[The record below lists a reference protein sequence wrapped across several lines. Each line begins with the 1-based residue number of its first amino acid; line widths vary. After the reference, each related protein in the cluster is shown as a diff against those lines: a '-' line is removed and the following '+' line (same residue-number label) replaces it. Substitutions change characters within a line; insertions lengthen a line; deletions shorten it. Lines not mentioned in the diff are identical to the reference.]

1 VTAKFCPRGAAA
13 QAAKQV
19 ICYILSYTS
28 SDTAV
33 DVTTRYLPT
42 RSLPSKTKGFRV
54 PITSVPIY
62 TYSGEVV
69 GHQRID
75 WFGKVL
81 RSLKKP
87 SHLLTPFEQRE
98 ERDLNTV
105 TVEDETGRKNRKK
118 EDSITAYKNHSDFV
132 LARHLKREE
141 ALSPD
146 AEVVKT
152 FTITSKGEKLTET
165 VYRREDVLV
174 CKTSENWY
182 RDGRKIVEG
191 AQPLKLVS
199 RRAVTLARKREIES
213 TKQDSGETPTQGLYA
228 LYQTEIYR
236 PPPVGK
242 DDTIPKNEFN
252 NIDLYTPSMLP
263 EGTVHLPLKG
273 AARVAKQLGVEYA
286 EAVTGFEFRKQRA
299 NPVIE
304 GVVVR
309 TSDAGLLEDAWR
321 TMEEE
326 RRRKEQAKKEGRALE
341 MWTRWVR
348 KLRVR
353 ERLRRMWAEE
363 GREEENNPFIAEERE
378 DRHGGENGDDGTL
391 EGRRLLPD
399 DYDEG
404 GGFLPEDRRH
414 SSGGFIL
421 DLEEGH
427 IPATGAMATTVLR
440 PAMSLRE
447 LAQQSAQASVLE
459 DEDDEDAAD
468 NCEAD
473 EEEDEASKYFS
484 RAPKTRKRK
493 ASLPTTVRATRS
505 SARRRI

>member
-1 VTAKFCPRGAAA
+1 M
-13 QAAKQV
+13 
-19 ICYILSYTS
+19 
-28 SDTAV
+28 
-33 DVTTRYLPT
+33 
-42 RSLPSKTKGFRV
+42 
-54 PITSVPIY
+54 PIY
-62 TYSGEVV
+62 AYSGEEV
-69 GHQRID
+69 GHERID

-81 RSLKKP
+81 RSFKKP

-98 ERDLNTV
+98 ELDLSIV
-105 TVEDETGRKNRKK
+105 VVEDETGRNRKK
-118 EDSITAYKNHSDFV
+118 EDSITAYKNHPDFV

-146 AEVVKT
+146 AKVVKT
-152 FTITSKGEKLTET
+152 FTVTSKGEKLTET
-165 VYRREDVLV
+165 VYRREDMLV

-191 AQPLKLVS
+191 AQPLKFVS

-273 AARVAKQLGVEYA
+273 AARVAKQLGLEYA

-309 TSDAGLLEDAWR
+309 MSDAGLLEDAWR

-326 RRRKEQAKKEGRALE
+326 KRRKEQAKREGRALE
-341 MWTRWVR
+341 MWARWVQ

-363 GREEENNPFIAEERE
+363 GREEESNPFIAEERE
-378 DRHGGENGDDGTL
+378 GRPGGGNGNDGAL
-391 EGRRLLPD
+391 EGRGLLPD
-399 DYDEG
+399 DHGEE
-404 GGFLPEDRRH
+404 GGFLPEDHEDERH
-414 SSGGFIL
+414 SGGGFIL
-421 DLEEGH
+421 DLEEDH
-427 IPATGAMATTVLR
+427 TPVTSTTATAAPR
-440 PAMSLRE
+440 SAMSLRE
-447 LAQQSAQASVLE
+447 LAQQSAPASVLE
-459 DEDDEDAAD
+459 EEGDEDAAD
-468 NCEAD
+468 DYEAD
-473 EEEDEASKYFS
+473 EEGETSKYFS
-484 RAPKTRKRK
+484 RPPKTRKRK
-493 ASLPTTVRATRS
+493 ASPPTTIRATRS